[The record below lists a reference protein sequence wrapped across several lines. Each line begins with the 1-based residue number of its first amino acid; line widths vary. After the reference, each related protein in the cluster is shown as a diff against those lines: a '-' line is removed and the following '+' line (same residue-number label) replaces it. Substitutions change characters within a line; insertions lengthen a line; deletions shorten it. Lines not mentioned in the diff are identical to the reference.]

1 MEIVYLINIILN
13 NINDL
18 NNTEVQK
25 NKLSE
30 MIISLCL
37 NFSKNIYEKF
47 NETILITGL
56 DYIEVNENN
65 NIGIKQD
72 ENLID
77 NIKKKSINIFND
89 YINQNKIRRKYS
101 I

>member
-1 MEIVYLINIILN
+1 MDLINIILN

-47 NETILITGL
+47 NEIILITGL
-56 DYIEVNENN
+56 DYIEINENN

-72 ENLID
+72 ENLIE

-89 YINQNKIRRKYS
+89 YIQLIFLMIILIKIF
-101 I
+101 